1 MTEINVDFFSKK
13 AIEYFEKIINNEDI
27 KNELREYL
35 GEEYLLNYINKSFD
49 LIIFNE
55 NSYLENKYKITL
67 NILNRS
73 NNIGNY
79 ILYLDSEGEFID
91 EFLVWQW

>member
-27 KNELREYL
+27 KNELREYF
-35 GEEYLLNYINKSFD
+35 GEEYLLKYINKSID

-55 NSYLENKYKITL
+55 NTYLENKYKITL

-91 EFLVWQW
+91 EFLVWQ

>member
-1 MTEINVDFFSKK
+1 MKEINIDSFFKK
-13 AIEYFEKIINNEDI
+13 AVNYLEKAINNKDI
-27 KNELREYL
+27 KSELRDSF
-35 GEEYLLNYINKSFD
+35 GEEYLLDYINKSID

-55 NSYLENKYKITL
+55 NSYLENKYKITI
-67 NILNRS
+67 NILNQS

-91 EFLVWQW
+91 EFLVWQ

>member
-1 MTEINVDFFSKK
+1 MKEINIDSFFKK
-13 AIEYFEKIINNEDI
+13 AVNYLEKTINNKDI
-27 KNELREYL
+27 KSELRDSF
-35 GEEYLLNYINKSFD
+35 GEEYLLDYINKSID

-55 NSYLENKYKITL
+55 NSYLENKYKITI
-67 NILNRS
+67 NILNQS

-91 EFLVWQW
+91 EFLVWQ

>member
-27 KNELREYL
+27 KNELREYF
-35 GEEYLLNYINKSFD
+35 GEEYLLNYINKSID

-67 NILNRS
+67 NILNRR

-91 EFLVWQW
+91 EFLVWQ

>member
-1 MTEINVDFFSKK
+1 MEEINIDSFFKK
-13 AIEYFEKIINNEDI
+13 AVNYLEKAINNKDI
-27 KNELREYL
+27 KSELRDSF
-35 GEEYLLNYINKSFD
+35 GEEYLLDYINKSID

-55 NSYLENKYKITL
+55 NSYLENKYKITI
-67 NILNRS
+67 NILNQS

-91 EFLVWQW
+91 EFLVWQ

>member
-1 MTEINVDFFSKK
+1 MREINVDFFSRK
-13 AIEYFEKIINNEDI
+13 ATEYFEKIINSEDI
-27 KNELREYL
+27 KNELKEYF
-35 GEEYLLNYINKSFD
+35 GEEYLLNYINKSID

-79 ILYLDSEGEFID
+79 ILYLDLKGEFID
-91 EFLVWQW
+91 EFLVWK